1 MTVKLWQLIVVEV
14 IAVGVVAAV
23 VALAVLRHGSG
34 AAGGA
39 TSSAAAHASVTPG
52 EKALQTAALALR
64 AALPAIEAYHYGYNT
79 YRGVTTSK
87 LRSIDPK
94 LDPNLKV
101 VIHGSTFCLEDTV
114 HGVTGRIVGSDTNAL
129 ARGKCR

>member
-14 IAVGVVAAV
+14 IVVGVVAAV
-23 VALAVLRHGSG
+23 VALAVLGRGSG

-39 TSSAAAHASVTPG
+39 TNAGASHSRVTPG
-52 EKALQTAALALR
+52 QRALQTAALALR
-64 AALPAIEAYHYGYNT
+64 AALPALEAYHYGYNT
-79 YRGVTTSK
+79 YRGVTTNK

-114 HGVTGRIVGSDTNAL
+114 NGVTGRIVGSDTNIL